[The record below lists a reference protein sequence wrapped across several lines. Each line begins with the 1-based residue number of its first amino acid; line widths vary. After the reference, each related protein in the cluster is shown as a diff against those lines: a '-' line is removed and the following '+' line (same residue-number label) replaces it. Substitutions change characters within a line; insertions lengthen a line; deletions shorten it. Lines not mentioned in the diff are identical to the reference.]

1 MGNHHSPTLKSPN
14 MSIISASLD
23 DRLDP
28 VIYATTQI
36 FLSAAVLGF
45 TAPTSFF
52 RHAVVP
58 VLFAC
63 AYSFL
68 IYARVNI
75 PSPYAAIL
83 SSLMWCFFLNYM
95 SMSIL
100 SSWSFEAK
108 GPASQLV
115 AKAKKDDDS
124 KPRDEAAKVEKT
136 GSAWERICFGIKS
149 IFSFRDCGTPFEVKN
164 VPPFIY
170 NDPKFVPSAPAFVLR
185 SAVTAIICYLAVDF
199 IESQPP
205 PPNAAQIFSL
215 DKVSV
220 LKRIGEI
227 TPQEALTRIA
237 ISSGFWVVLSSF
249 LMGASSLVNI
259 VCVILGLS
267 KVEECKSL
275 VGPMSEAYTVR
286 GFWGHSWHQATR
298 KIFAKPAS
306 YAVDEWF
313 VFQRHSPPNTYSK
326 VFVTFFMSGLLH
338 AIAEWSNGMDWEM
351 SGSLKFFYFQAAGVV
366 VEDFVQLIYRL
377 ITGRD
382 LKDPPRLW
390 TRMLGYVWVGFFLL
404 FWTTPGW
411 CYPAA
416 VMNLGTTEGKL
427 IPYDLSYFR
436 KFAKQH

>member
-1 MGNHHSPTLKSPN
+1 
-14 MSIISASLD
+14 MSIISATLD

-28 VIYATTQI
+28 VIYASVQL

-45 TAPTSFF
+45 TAPSSFL

-63 AYSFL
+63 SYSFL

-75 PSPYAAIL
+75 PQPYASIA
-83 SSLMWCFFLNYM
+83 SSLLWCFFLSYI
-95 SMSIL
+95 SMAIL
-100 SSWSFEAK
+100 SGWSFEAK
-108 GPASQLV
+108 GPASQLA
-115 AKAKKDDDS
+115 AKEKKDADN
-124 KPRDEAAKVEKT
+124 KPRDEAAKVEKKT
-136 GSAWERICFGIKS
+136 GSAGERICFGFRS

-170 NDPKFVPSAPAFVLR
+170 NDPSFVPSAPAFILR
-185 SAVTAIICYLAVDF
+185 SAVTAIICYFVIDF

-215 DKVSV
+215 EKVSV
-220 LKRIGEI
+220 LRRLGEI
-227 TPQEALTRIA
+227 TQQEALTRIA
-237 ISSGFWVVLSSF
+237 ASSGFWVVLSS
-249 LMGASSLVNI
+249 LMMGSSSLVNI
-259 VCVILGLS
+259 VCVLLGLS
-267 KVEECKSL
+267 KVENCKSL
-275 VGPMSEAYTVR
+275 LGPMSEAYTVR

-298 KIFAKPAS
+298 KVFATPAS

-313 VFQRHSPPNTYSK
+313 VFQRHSPPNTYST

-338 AIAEWSNGMDWEM
+338 AMADWTNGMDWEM
-351 SGSLKFFYFQAAGVV
+351 SGALKFFYFQAAGIV

-377 ITGRD
+377 SSGRD

-411 CYPAA
+411 CYPSV
-416 VMNLGTTEGKL
+416 VMNLGTNQGKL
-427 IPYDLSYFR
+427 IPYDFSYFR
-436 KFAKQH
+436 KFAKQQ